1 MKLRILNAIVLAA
14 ACDGDAKSTQ
24 KSAADDAAQKQAEA
38 DDKAAADRKAKREAE
53 AKAEADAKAARET
66 ALDGLA
72 ALPPELPK
80 KQDQACKAMLTA
92 YDKYMSSVLTGDLKT
107 KWDTGGNEMQLKLFG
122 AECKKR
128 SFEVA
133 ACQTNAL
140 GKMGPEH
147 EKDMSDIFMRCV
159 QKFG

>member
-1 MKLRILNAIVLAA
+1 MKLRILTAIVLAA
-14 ACDGDAKSTQ
+14 ACDGESKSTQ
-24 KSAADDAAQKQAEA
+24 KSAADDAAQKQAVA
-38 DDKAAADRKAKREAE
+38 DKLVADGKAKREAD
-53 AKAEADAKAARET
+53 AKREEEAKAARET

-80 KQDQACKAMLTA
+80 KHDQACKAMLTA

-107 KWDTGGNEMQLKLFG
+107 KWDTGGNEMQLEVFG
-122 AECKKR
+122 VECKKR
-128 SFEVA
+128 SIEVA
-133 ACQTNAL
+133 ACQTHAL

-147 EKDMSDIFMRCV
+147 EKDMSEIFMRCV

>member
-1 MKLRILNAIVLAA
+1 MKLRILTAIVLAA

-24 KSAADDAAQKQAEA
+24 KSAADEAAQKQAET
-38 DDKAAADRKAKREAE
+38 DKAAADRKAKREAE
-53 AKAEADAKAARET
+53 AKQEEEAKAARET

-72 ALPPELPK
+72 ALPAEVPK
-80 KQDQACKAMLTA
+80 KHDQACKAMLTA
-92 YDKYMSSVLTGDLKT
+92 YDTYMSSVLTGDLKT
-107 KWDTGGNEMQLKLFG
+107 KWDTGGNEMQLKVFG

-128 SFEVA
+128 SIEVA
-133 ACQTNAL
+133 ACQTHAL

-147 EKDMSDIFMRCV
+147 EKDMSEIFMRCV